1 MEQFAWLGPAPK
13 EYRFYG
19 NEVTLYFDEEKHKYY
34 RYEGDTEVFIPGV
47 TSVCGIVDKSS
58 ALMQWA
64 ANKCADLIREEFA
77 AHAAAPNTVLP
88 MPGCAVVD
96 TALMDQ
102 WAEKGRFAHKEHKDR
117 AADIGHIAHEWLER
131 RIKSLIATGKPHDE
145 ELPENP
151 QASNGVIAALEWMG
165 RHNVRWVFTERKIY
179 SLSLDYAGTCDGL
192 AYIDACG
199 DPDCCGY
206 WVQDGERWVLTT
218 AEFTNVLAVIDWKTF
233 TEETGR
239 EISYRVVARLGK
251 EDAKFEARL
260 LMPQTIERDFATFTQ
275 CLALYRSVDAAEEE
289 EKIRKREVRAQI
301 KEDKARAEEEERER
315 KAAEKERKREIREF
329 KASRY
334 RELRSYKVPVVE
346 AEAQV
351 GREVEER
358 YGIVIAA

>member
-1 MEQFAWLGPAPK
+1 
-13 EYRFYG
+13 
-19 NEVTLYFDEEKHKYY
+19 
-34 RYEGDTEVFIPGV
+34 
-47 TSVCGIVDKSS
+47 
-58 ALMQWA
+58 
-64 ANKCADLIREEFA
+64 
-77 AHAAAPNTVLP
+77 
-88 MPGCAVVD
+88 
-96 TALMDQ
+96 
-102 WAEKGRFAHKEHKDR
+102 
-117 AADIGHIAHEWLER
+117 
-131 RIKSLIATGKPHDE
+131 
-145 ELPENP
+145 
-151 QASNGVIAALEWMG
+151 
-165 RHNVRWVFTERKIY
+165 
-179 SLSLDYAGTCDGL
+179 
-192 AYIDACG
+192 
-199 DPDCCGY
+199 
-206 WVQDGERWVLTT
+206 
-218 AEFTNVLAVIDWKTF
+218 
-233 TEETGR
+233 
-239 EISYRVVARLGK
+239 VVARLGK